1 MKFYSKV
8 VLFLTC
14 VTIWAFLFVFIADVL
29 SSGTDAVAFVVNIEP
44 IPESE
49 AQAETVQICVET
61 ETETIAETEAETEQA
76 FYDDLELLAY
86 CVMAEAGNQ
95 SEEGKRLVIDVILNR
110 VNSNLFPDTIEDVIF
125 QKDPV
130 QFAVTVNG
138 ALYKNEPT
146 EDIMRLILE
155 EVKKPMNTEILYF
168 SAGKNAN
175 GKLWKKVGDHYFS
188 TQK

>member
-1 MKFYSKV
+1 MRFYKIAMCIACVIFWLLFFMYLANITTSDAGVMDV
-8 VLFLTC
+8 V
-14 VTIWAFLFVFIADVL
+14 VH
-29 SSGTDAVAFVVNIEP
+29 IEP
-44 IPESE
+44 IPES
-49 AQAETVQICVET
+49 ETVQICVET
-61 ETETIAETEAETEQA
+61 ETETEAKTETESETETEQD
-76 FYDDLELLAY
+76 FYDNLELLAY

-95 SEEGKRLVIDVILNR
+95 PEEGKRLVIDVILNR

-146 EDIMRLILE
+146 PDIMQLIHE
-155 EVKKPMNTEILYF
+155 EIANPMNTEILYF
-168 SAGKNAN
+168 SAGSNAN